1 MKNFLLQFSITLV
14 VSWIVQ
20 LFAPWWSV
28 VLVAAAVAVF
38 FQYRYGIFSFLAA
51 FTAVALLW
59 LGVAYWINA
68 SHPDLADKIST
79 ILGGIGDVALLLITA
94 LLGGLSAGMGA
105 LTGTMGRK
113 LVVN

>member
-1 MKNFLLQFSITLV
+1 MVSTVVCALV
-14 VSWIVQ
+14 ER
-20 LFAPWWSV
+20 SV
-28 VLVAAAVAVF
+28 GSRHSGCF

-59 LGVAYWINA
+59 LGVAYWINS

-105 LTGTMGRK
+105 WTATMGRK